1 MQRIRGGSG
10 LELPDAAHLCRRRH
24 FPDLWRTVLI
34 LLVDGGGFSAIRFR
48 AVENVYRIA
57 GGPWRIGIDG
67 GIEVATG
74 SLHFLSRLISLDAHR
89 LWRATQNARQ
99 PSSIS
104 TLSGADAR

>member
-1 MQRIRGGSG
+1 MQSIRGSFSR
-10 LELPDAAHLCRRRH
+10 ELPDAAHLCRRRH

-48 AVENVYRIA
+48 AAENAYRIA
-57 GGPWRIGIDG
+57 GGPWRIGIAG

-74 SLHFLSRLISLDAHR
+74 ALPLLGRLISLDAHR

-99 PSSIS
+99 HCSIS
-104 TLSGADAR
+104 ALSDTDTS